1 MPKIVNVDQY
11 HCGPIY
17 GPTGANP
24 LNIVNNGICVNDK
37 GERFTDEG
45 QTYVQMSRDVAAM
58 TKANWAYMIVD
69 QTGHDVPILANDWE
83 SYKRT
88 KAPVYVGQTLDE
100 AAEKAGLP
108 VDAVKATVKA
118 YNEAI
123 AAGKGK
129 TLTPG
134 NTLPKARTVEKAP
147 FYIVPFQGGMTA
159 TFGGP
164 LINVKG
170 QVLDTEN
177 HVIDGLFAIGNAAG
191 GLFYDNYIGGAQLT
205 SAAVY
210 GIVVAD
216 FVKAAKTPAGK

>member
-1 MPKIVNVDQY
+1 MKRHRSISFPSR
-11 HCGPIY
+11 
-17 GPTGANP
+17 GA
-24 LNIVNNGICVNDK
+24 
-37 GERFTDEG
+37 
-45 QTYVQMSRDVAAM
+45 
-58 TKANWAYMIVD
+58 
-69 QTGHDVPILANDWE
+69 
-83 SYKRT
+83 
-88 KAPVYVGQTLDE
+88 
-100 AAEKAGLP
+100 
-108 VDAVKATVKA
+108 
-118 YNEAI
+118 
-123 AAGKGK
+123 
-129 TLTPG
+129 
-134 NTLPKARTVEKAP
+134 
-147 FYIVPFQGGMTA
+147 TA